1 MRNLNNQ
8 ESPERALFIARG
20 KRMLYSAFVE
30 IDTDGTASGYFP
42 DVPGCIF
49 AGDTFEDTYKD
60 AHSALEAHFELMAEK
75 GLKIPESSG
84 SWSLD
89 MSPENGSGEEARK
102 GCWIGVEIDI
112 TKYLGKTERINIT
125 MPHLLIE
132 KIDKAVGQ
140 NSRYSS
146 RSHFIAEAAR
156 KELSQL

>member
-1 MRNLNNQ
+1 
-8 ESPERALFIARG
+8 
-20 KRMLYSAFVE
+20 MLYSAYVE
-30 IDTDGTASGYFP
+30 IDTDGSASGYFP

-49 AGDTFEDTYKD
+49 AGDTPEETIKD

-75 GLKIPESSG
+75 GLAIPDASAT
-84 SWSLD
+84 WRMD
-89 MSPENGSGEEARK
+89 MSPENGSGEEDK
-102 GCWIGVEIDI
+102 QGGWVYIEIDT
-112 TKYLGKTERINIT
+112 TKYLGKSERINIT

-156 KELSQL
+156 KELSQI

>member
-1 MRNLNNQ
+1 
-8 ESPERALFIARG
+8 
-20 KRMLYSAFVE
+20 MLYSAFVE
-30 IDTDGTASGYFP
+30 IDTDGSASGYFP

-49 AGDTFEDTYKD
+49 AGDTPEETIKD
-60 AHSALEAHFELMAEK
+60 AQSALEAHFELMAEK
-75 GLKIPESSG
+75 GMAIPESSD
-84 SWSLD
+84 SWHLS
-89 MSPENGSGEEARK
+89 MSPEHGSGVDVMDGR
-102 GCWIGVEIDI
+102 WVYIEIDI
-112 TKYLGKTERINIT
+112 TRYLGKTERINIT